1 MLVCANQRY
10 VRDHFGMMA
19 TTTSSVRTISSLDPK
34 RVAGVKTRHIVDEL
48 ETESVSVLYR
58 RSLYVIPFCTDSSS
72 LLGIGID
79 ILPAR
84 VEART

>member
-1 MLVCANQRY
+1 
-10 VRDHFGMMA
+10 
-19 TTTSSVRTISSLDPK
+19 
-34 RVAGVKTRHIVDEL
+34 VKTRHIVDEL

-58 RSLYVIPFCTDSSS
+58 RSLHVFPFCTDSSH

>member
-1 MLVCANQRY
+1 
-10 VRDHFGMMA
+10 MMA
-19 TTTSSVRTISSLDPK
+19 TTILSVWTISSLDPN

-58 RSLYVIPFCTDSSS
+58 RSLYVFPFCTDSSH